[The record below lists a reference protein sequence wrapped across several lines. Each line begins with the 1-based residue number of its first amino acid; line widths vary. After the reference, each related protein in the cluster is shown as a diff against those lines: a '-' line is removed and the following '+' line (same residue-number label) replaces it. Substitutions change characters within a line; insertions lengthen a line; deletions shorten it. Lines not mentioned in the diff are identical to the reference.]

1 MLLQHNVTQ
10 YRLVTYRSCLCW
22 QVDKMIGKGAPE
34 DFIHNLEQLAST
46 HHADMSLDHIRAYY
60 FGQRFIVEME
70 VVLPPRMT
78 VRESHDIA
86 MILQHKVCSSLAF
99 AVHTSYFT
107 YTPSSCLCLH
117 TAHLP

>member
-1 MLLQHNVTQ
+1 
-10 YRLVTYRSCLCW
+10 
-22 QVDKMIGKGAPE
+22 MIGKGAPE

-99 AVHTSYFT
+99 AVHILYFI
-107 YTPSSCLCLH
+107 YTPSLCLCSSH
-117 TAHLP
+117 SRSAIVSGDAPTFSPYAEAHLRSCK